1 MGTFKTMT
9 LTKTKK
15 QGYNTTGRS
24 HKEGVK
30 NEQFTADVLNKLE
43 IYTEEVI
50 LRGGTRHKEDAVSGL
65 AELGFKLKKGNG
77 NGSFDWGNLGK
88 QAHYFHPYFTE
99 WKSKIAEWRTLPDSV
114 RYDEQ
119 FHDMVEQI
127 FANYCNS
134 ALDQITG
141 DEVIQVLQEG
151 FVDPLYTHH
160 IWVRDS
166 VSEELYRFMFK
177 DHPAV
182 RYIEN
187 GFTARLVNAS
197 GLAKTSRKIV
207 FSDGSNDY
215 ECGLRFRLTSNN
227 GISAFLGAPKKSGG
241 NKNGSVTIKLQQDG
255 VRKLLSNVNSEV
267 YNYSNLINEVAH

>member
-9 LTKTKK
+9 KK
-15 QGYNTTGRS
+15 KGHYPIAGQS

-30 NEQFTADVLNKLE
+30 NEKFTANVLNKLK

-50 LRGGTRHKEDAVSGL
+50 LRGGTKHKEDAI
-65 AELGFKLKKGNG
+65 ADPYHLGFKLKKGTG

-88 QAHYFHPYFTE
+88 QARTFHKYFAE
-99 WKSKIAEWRTLPDSV
+99 WNTKIADWRTLPDTI
-114 RYDEQ
+114 RYDEEFQ
-119 FHDMVEQI
+119 DMVGEI
-127 FANYCNS
+127 FADYCNA
-134 ALDQITG
+134 ALDQITSE
-141 DEVIQVLQEG
+141 EVIQVLKEG

-166 VSEELYRFMFK
+166 VSEELYRFMFEN
-177 DHPAV
+177 HPAV
-182 RYIEN
+182 RYIQN

-207 FSDGSNDY
+207 FNDGVSDY

-227 GISAFLGAPKKSGG
+227 GVSAFLGAPKKEKG

-255 VRKLLSNVNSEV
+255 VTKMLGAVNSEV
-267 YNYSNLINEVAH
+267 YTYQGLV

>member
-1 MGTFKTMT
+1 MT

-15 QGYNTTGRS
+15 QGFNRIGKS
-24 HKEGVK
+24 HEEGVA
-30 NEQFTADVLNKLE
+30 NEEFTVDVINKLKV
-43 IYTEEVI
+43 YTEKVL
-50 LRGGTRHKEDAVSGL
+50 LRGGTRHKEDAVVDTQK
-65 AELGFKLKKGNG
+65 LGIKLKKGTE

-88 QAHYFHPYFTE
+88 QAHYFHSYFAE
-99 WKSKIAEWRTLPDSV
+99 WKTKIAEWRTLPDSI

-119 FHDMVEQI
+119 FHDMVAQI

-134 ALDQITG
+134 ALDQITS

-151 FVDPLYTHH
+151 FVDPLYGHH

-166 VSEELYRFMFK
+166 VDEKLYRFMFEN
-177 DHPAV
+177 HPAV

-197 GLAKTSRKIV
+197 GNATTSRKII
-207 FSDGSNDY
+207 FNDGVTDY

-227 GISAFLGAPKKSGG
+227 GISAFLGAPKKKGG

-255 VRKLLSNVNSEV
+255 VTKLLSNVDSEV
-267 YNYSNLINEVAH
+267 YTYQHLM

>member
-1 MGTFKTMT
+1 MGTLKTMT
-9 LTKTKK
+9 ITQKKK

-30 NEQFTADVLNKLE
+30 NEQFTADMLNKLNV
-43 IYTEEVI
+43 YTEEVI
-50 LRGGTRHKEDAVSGL
+50 LRGGTRNKEDAI
-65 AELGFKLKKGNG
+65 ADPYELGFKLKKGKG
-77 NGSFDWGNLGK
+77 NGSFDWGNLGR

-99 WKSKIAEWRTLPDSV
+99 WKSKIAQWRTLPDSI

-119 FHDMVEQI
+119 FHDMVKEI
-127 FANYCNS
+127 FANYCS
-134 ALDQITG
+134 AALDQITS
-141 DEVIQVLQEG
+141 DEVIQVLKEG
-151 FVDPLYTHH
+151 FVEPLYTHH

-182 RYIEN
+182 RYIQN

-207 FSDGSNDY
+207 FNDGVTDY

-227 GISAFLGAPKKSGG
+227 GIGAFLGAPTKKGG

-255 VRKLLSNVNSEV
+255 VTKLLSTVGAEV
-267 YNYSNLINEVAH
+267 YNYRALV

>member
-15 QGYNTTGRS
+15 QGYNTTGKS

-30 NEQFTADVLNKLE
+30 NEQFTADVLNKLK

-50 LRGGTRHKEDAVSGL
+50 LRGGTKHKEDAIAGL
-65 AELGFKLKKGNG
+65 EELGFKLKKGKG
-77 NGSFDWGNLGK
+77 NGSFDWGNLGR

-99 WKSKIAEWRTLPDSV
+99 WKTRIAEWRTLPDSI

-119 FHDMVEQI
+119 FHDMVSEI
-127 FANYCNS
+127 FADYCSS
-134 ALDQITG
+134 ALDQITS
-141 DEVIQVLQEG
+141 DEVIQVLKEG
-151 FVDPLYTHH
+151 FVDPLYNHH
-160 IWVRDS
+160 IWVHDS
-166 VSEELYRFMFK
+166 VSEELYRFMFEN
-177 DHPAV
+177 HPAV

-197 GLAKTSRKIV
+197 GTAKTSRKIV
-207 FSDGSNDY
+207 FNDGVTDY

-227 GISAFLGAPKKSGG
+227 GISAFLGAPKKKNG

-255 VRKLLSNVNSEV
+255 VTKLLSAVNAEV
-267 YNYSNLINEVAH
+267 YTYRGLL